1 MGLWVP
7 KMGGRGGPGERRYF
21 GVAPQQDGDWEDGA
35 PHQQEQIYELT
46 SPLITE
52 QGHGSCPGSPALP
65 HHKTGRGELY
75 GLGVHSDQS
84 FSASKRKLAPVV
96 PRLSLKRSSKSLLPS
111 FQFLSSCLYHPSN
124 QTSGSRGQVHPAPT
138 PWLEPFRSVRV
149 RSETYLAGHLSTLP
163 EPALHATT
171 PGQRGNQL
179 TSHRGHRLS
188 PDPCH
193 GQSQPRVALG
203 QRPRAKRTEGGPPNR
218 KEGQPWGRAGGEGSY
233 CSLPGTPPKGGAGE
247 VDGILLPFP
256 QQR

>member
-7 KMGGRGGPGERRYF
+7 KMGGCGGPGERRYF

-171 PGQRGNQL
+171 PGQRGNSSLAIGATASLL
-179 TSHRGHRLS
+179 TPAMASPSRGWLWVRGPELRGLKGGLQIGRRGS
-188 PDPCH
+188 P
-193 GQSQPRVALG
+193 
-203 QRPRAKRTEGGPPNR
+203 
-218 KEGQPWGRAGGEGSY
+218 GEGLGGKDLTAP
-233 CSLPGTPPKGGAGE
+233 CQAPHPKEELA
-247 VDGILLPFP
+247 
-256 QQR
+256 R